1 MASIEQPDEREELTR
16 VMADLGGYGRA
27 DQLPDGAEELQ
38 PYYPEADA
46 ILEAGFHRTEPSRRA
61 EDLIWEALEPYLE
74 GPIRLDLNSRA
85 DNIAFGEMVEAV
97 AEAVARLEPID
108 SSWEY
113 GITYPARFDDGED
126 PGSATPLHSLEEAQA
141 TAGVATDTDHFLVRR
156 RKCGPWERY
165 EN

>member
-16 VMADLGGYGRA
+16 VMADLGGYGGA
-27 DQLPDGAEELQ
+27 DELPDGAEELQ
-38 PYYPEADA
+38 PYYPEADV

-74 GPIRLDLNSRA
+74 GPIHLDLNHRP
-85 DNIAFGEMVEAV
+85 DNIAFGEMVETV
-97 AEAVARLEPID
+97 AAAVARLEPTD

-113 GITYPARFDDGED
+113 GISYPARFDDGEE

-141 TAGVATDTDHFLVRR
+141 TASIALDSDQFLVRR
-156 RKCGPWERY
+156 RKPGPWERY
-165 EN
+165 